1 MSSGSFQEQAEHPL
15 FGLIGCFCD
24 HCVVYLLPH
33 QTHTWTNWCITFR
46 TKRNSLCLP
55 DIFHRIFFSTVRT
68 VILINTAMQINHI
81 LTSCSLRQTKNT
93 SCDNCLK
100 NVLFLPALP
109 SPDILFL
116 AVYQGRL
123 TVHYD
128 KSFKKSVVFWSNKN
142 ALVNISI
149 Y

>member
-1 MSSGSFQEQAEHPL
+1 MWFRIDHDQLISFIIIDKLCTQICLQVRSKNKQNIRFL
-15 FGLIGCFCD
+15 DFIGCFCD
-24 HCVVYLLPH
+24 HFVVYLLPH

-46 TKRNSLCLP
+46 TKRNSLCLT

-100 NVLFLPALP
+100 
-109 SPDILFL
+109 
-116 AVYQGRL
+116 
-123 TVHYD
+123 
-128 KSFKKSVVFWSNKN
+128 KSFFFQLRHLQISFSWRYIKS
-142 ALVNISI
+142 A
-149 Y
+149 